1 MGDLRGDGGGAV
13 TGRLAGKVAIVTGA
27 AGGIGAGCAA
37 RFRDEGA
44 EVVASDLAP
53 PDAALGIADLPFV
66 RCDVSHADDVA
77 QLVETALGRRGRI
90 DALVH
95 CAALLGGSGP
105 FLEVTRESWESY
117 IHVNLTGTF
126 LVGQAVA
133 RAMAKTGGGR
143 IVAIGSVNS
152 FAAEPTAAPY
162 VASKGGVRLLTKAM
176 AVDLARHGITV
187 NMIAPG
193 PIITPRNAETFAS
206 PPLVQSF
213 ERLVPVGVAGG
224 PADIANAAVFLCEE
238 ASRYVTGTEIV
249 VDGGTL
255 ALLMP
260 VEGWNAG

>member
-1 MGDLRGDGGGAV
+1 M
-13 TGRLAGKVAIVTGA
+13 TGRLAGKVAVVTGA

-44 EVVASDLAP
+44 EVVAADLAA
-53 PDAALGIADLPFV
+53 PDPALGIADLPFV
-66 RCDVSHADDVA
+66 RCDVSVAADVA
-77 QLVETALGRRGRI
+77 RLVETTLGRRGRI

-105 FLEVTRESWESY
+105 FLEVTQESWEAY
-117 IHVNLTGTF
+117 VRVNLTGTF

-133 RAMAKTGGGR
+133 RAMAATGGGR

-152 FAAEPTAAPY
+152 FAAEP
-162 VASKGGVRLLTKAM
+162 
-176 AVDLARHGITV
+176 LARHGITV

-193 PIITPRNAETFAS
+193 PITTPRNAETFAS
-206 PPLVQSF
+206 APLVESF
-213 ERLVPVGVAGG
+213 ERLVPMGVAGG
-224 PADIANAAVFLCEE
+224 PADIANAAVFLCED

>member
-1 MGDLRGDGGGAV
+1 VSR
-13 TGRLAGKVAIVTGA
+13 RLEGKVAIVTGA

-44 EVVASDLAP
+44 DVVVADLTP
-53 PDAALGIADLPFV
+53 PAEGLGIGDLPFV
-66 RCDVSHADDVA
+66 RCDVSVA
-77 QLVETALGRRGRI
+77 AEVDRLVAAALDRRGRI

-95 CAALLGGSGP
+95 AAALLGGSGP
-105 FLEVTRESWESY
+105 FLDVTAENWEAY
-117 IHVNLTGTF
+117 IRVNLTGTF
-126 LVGQAVA
+126 RVGQAVA
-133 RAMAKTGGGR
+133 RSMAATGGGR
-143 IVAIGSVNS
+143 IVTIGSVNA

-193 PIITPRNAETFAS
+193 PIAVPRNAEAFAG
-206 PPLVQSF
+206 PPMRRSF
-213 ERLVPVGVAGG
+213 ARLVPAGAAGG

-238 ASRYVTGTEIV
+238 ASGYVTGTEIV

-260 VEGWNAG
+260 GEEWNGG

>member
-1 MGDLRGDGGGAV
+1 V
-13 TGRLAGKVAIVTGA
+13 SGRLDGKVAIVTGA

-44 EVVASDLAP
+44 EVVVADLVP
-53 PDAALGIADLPFV
+53 PDEALGIADLPFIQ
-66 RCDVSHADDVA
+66 CDVSVAADVA
-77 QLVETALGRRGRI
+77 RLVGAAERRRGRI

-95 CAALLGGSGP
+95 AAALLGGSGP
-105 FLEVTRESWESY
+105 FLEVTAESWEAY
-117 IHVNLTGTF
+117 IRVNLTGTF

-133 RAMAKTGGGR
+133 RAMAATGGGR
-143 IVAIGSVNS
+143 IVTIGSVNS

-176 AVDLARHGITV
+176 AVDLARHRITV

-193 PIITPRNAETFAS
+193 PIAVPRNADIFAS
-206 PPLVQSF
+206 PPLVRSF
-213 ERLVPVGVAGG
+213 ARLVPAGGAGG
-224 PADIANAAVFLCEE
+224 PADIANAAVFLCED

-260 VEGWNAG
+260 GEGWNAG

>member
-1 MGDLRGDGGGAV
+1 MS
-13 TGRLAGKVAIVTGA
+13 GRLAGKVAIVTGA

-44 EVVASDLAP
+44 EVVVADLVP
-53 PDAALGIADLPFV
+53 PAGALGIDDLTFV
-66 RCDVSHADDVA
+66 RCDVADPADVA
-77 QLVETALGRRGRI
+77 KLVAAAERRRGRI

-95 CAALLGGSGP
+95 AAALLGGSGP
-105 FLEVTRESWESY
+105 FLEVTAESWAAY
-117 IHVNLTGTF
+117 IRVNLTGTF
-126 LVGQAVA
+126 VVGQAVA
-133 RAMAKTGGGR
+133 RAMAATGGGR
-143 IVAIGSVNS
+143 IVTIGSVNS

-193 PIITPRNAETFAS
+193 PIAVPRNAEAFAA
-206 PPLVQSF
+206 PPMVRSF
-213 ERLVPVGVAGG
+213 ARLVPAGAAGG

-260 VEGWNAG
+260 GEEWNAG

>member
-1 MGDLRGDGGGAV
+1 M

-44 EVVASDLAP
+44 DVVATDLAP
-53 PDAALGIADLPFV
+53 PDAALGIADLAFV
-66 RCDVSHADDVA
+66 RCDVSVAADVA
-77 QLVETALGRRGRI
+77 RLVETALERHGRI

-105 FLEVTRESWESY
+105 FLEVTRESWEAY
-117 IHVNLTGTF
+117 IRVNLTGTF

-133 RAMAKTGGGR
+133 RAMAGTRGGGR
-143 IVAIGSVNS
+143 IVTSGSVNS

-193 PIITPRNAETFAS
+193 PITTPRNAETFAS
-206 PPLVQSF
+206 SPLVESF
-213 ERLVPVGVAGG
+213 ERLVPMGVAGG